1 MKLTTIPAALLSLAT
16 LSASAPTTSPDTSF
30 NPRAAPLGLYIC
42 KGPFWNG
49 PCSFHPERFSLCNNA
64 PAGWNNQISSFGPPR
79 NYYCTLYEN
88 WNCKGRSISLTY
100 PGSSNLARNGFNNI
114 GSSWRC
120 SPANAKGVLLGGRA
134 AEAEAEPEA
143 DAEAE
148 ADPEWDEDVVGVPV
162 EAEAATA

>member
-1 MKLTTIPAALLSLAT
+1 MKLAAIPTALLSLAA
-16 LSASAPTTSPDTSF
+16 LSSAAPTTTSSDTSI

-49 PCSFHPERFSLCNNA
+49 PCAFHPERFTLCNNML
-64 PAGWNNQISSFGPPR
+64 AGWNNQVSSFGPPR
-79 NYYCTLYEN
+79 HYFCTLYEN

-134 AEAEAEPEA
+134 A

-148 ADPEWDEDVVGVPV
+148 AEAAWDEDVVGAAVDV
-162 EAEAATA
+162 EAETA